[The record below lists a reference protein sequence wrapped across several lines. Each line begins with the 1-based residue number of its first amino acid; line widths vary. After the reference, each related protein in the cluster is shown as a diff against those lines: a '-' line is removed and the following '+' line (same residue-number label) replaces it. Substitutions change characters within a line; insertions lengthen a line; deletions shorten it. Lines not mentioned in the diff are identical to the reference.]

1 MPPQPVPQHS
11 LSASCSEDSCS
22 QSGAQVQSMA
32 VPALQLLSVAHRNQS
47 PGQGHSILSVA
58 PVCFISS
65 AKHEFILEQDVLG
78 IFTEVN
84 KQ

>member
-1 MPPQPVPQHS
+1 MPPQPVSQHS
-11 LSASCSEDSCS
+11 FRLRVLKALALGQEL
-22 QSGAQVQSMA
+22 QVQSVA
-32 VPALQLLSVAHRNQS
+32 VPALRLLSAAHRGS

-58 PVCFISS
+58 PACFISS

-84 KQ
+84 EQ